1 MQQRLQTT
9 PERNASISSKAFNEI
24 IANREK
30 DAPGLASLEGARTVI
45 GALRKFLNV
54 LLVGFWHFLLLHLEL
69 LLGLLGYDD
78 WVLGLRS
85 CMMQCA

>member
-1 MQQRLQTT
+1 M
-9 PERNASISSKAFNEI
+9 
-24 IANREK
+24 
-30 DAPGLASLEGARTVI
+30 I

-54 LLVGFWHFLLLHLEL
+54 LLVGFWHFLRLHLAL

-85 CMMQCA
+85 CMMQCVSAYAIGASDEMNTMDMFECKVVNIIQENILQAHIIYCILFYY

>member
-1 MQQRLQTT
+1 
-9 PERNASISSKAFNEI
+9 
-24 IANREK
+24 
-30 DAPGLASLEGARTVI
+30 VI

-69 LLGLLGYDD
+69 LLWVLGYDD

-85 CMMQCA
+85 CMM